1 MSEELHHPLSNER
14 GADSTAERNEE
25 AIMDD
30 GFSLSDDD
38 IAAVVTA
45 IDEDDASRIK
55 ELLDDL
61 SDADIAELL
70 QKIDRE
76 TRQIFIDKYADLIDP
91 LVYSHLDYELRES
104 ILSDMTPQAVAKIL
118 SELESDD
125 ALDLIIDFDPV
136 FQKEVLRY
144 LSAKNRLALEEG
156 LSYPEESAGRLM
168 QREYV
173 AIPQFW
179 TVGKTVDYLRAAAD
193 ELPDDFYGLIV
204 IDPYYHVVGDIP
216 LNRLVRA
223 KRSEK
228 ISDLARDEVQT
239 IPATMDQEEVAHIFR
254 RHDLGSA
261 PVVDEDGRLVG
272 VITIDD
278 VIDVIDEEAQE
289 DILKLAGVE
298 ESDMYRAVLST
309 SRSRFKWL
317 SVNLVTAFLAAAVVS
332 MFGATIEKVVAL
344 AALMPI
350 VAGMGGNA
358 GTQALAVAVRAIAM
372 RELSDSNAGRAVAKE
387 AIVGLINGCLF
398 AMLVGT
404 IAAFW
409 FHNPV
414 LGLVI
419 AMAMVINFICA
430 GVFGAGIP
438 IILNKFKQDPAISSS
453 IFLTTI
459 TDTIGFLAFLGLA
472 TLLLT

>member
-1 MSEELHHPLSNER
+1 MSEEPHPLS
-14 GADSTAERNEE
+14 GARRAENIERNEE
-25 AIMDD
+25 AITDD
-30 GFSLSDDD
+30 GFSLSDDH
-38 IAAVVTA
+38 ISAV
-45 IDEDDASRIK
+45 ASALESNDVQRL
-55 ELLDDL
+55 EQLLGAL
-61 SDADIAELL
+61 PEADIAELFH
-70 QKIDRE
+70 KIDRE
-76 TRQIFIDKYADLIDP
+76 TQKIFLDHYSDLIDP
-91 LVYSHLDYELRES
+91 LVYSHLDSDLRKS
-104 ILSDMTPQAVAKIL
+104 ILSDMPPQAVAKIL

-125 ALDLIIDFDPV
+125 ALDLILDLDPV
-136 FQKEVLRY
+136 FQKEILRF

-179 TVGKTVDYLRAAAD
+179 TVGKTIDYLRAAAD
-193 ELPDDFYGLIV
+193 ELPDDFYDLIA
-204 IDPYYHVVGDIP
+204 IDPSYHVVGEIP
-216 LNRLVRA
+216 LNKLVRA

-228 ISDLARDEVQT
+228 INDLIRTDVRT

-254 RHDLGSA
+254 RRDLGSA

-317 SVNLVTAFLAAAVVS
+317 SVNLLTAFLAAGVVS
-332 MFGATIEKVVAL
+332 LFGTTIEKVVAL

-372 RELSDSNAGRAVAKE
+372 RELSDSNAMRAITKE
-387 AIVGLINGCLF
+387 ALVGLINGCLF
-398 AMLVGT
+398 ALLVGV
-404 IAAFW
+404 IAALW
-409 FHNPV
+409 FGNPT
-414 LGLVI
+414 LGIVI
-419 AMAMVINFICA
+419 AMAIVINFICA

-438 IILNKFKQDPAISSS
+438 IILNKYKQDPAISSS

-459 TDTIGFLAFLGLA
+459 TDTIGFFAFLGLA
-472 TLLLT
+472 TVFLL

>member
-1 MSEELHHPLSNER
+1 MSEELHRPLSNER

-25 AIMDD
+25 AMED
-30 GFSLSDDD
+30 GFSLTDEHIS
-38 IAAVVTA
+38 AVVDA
-45 IDEDDASRIK
+45 LEEDNAQRIR

-70 QKIDRE
+70 HKIDRE
-76 TRQIFIDKYADLIDP
+76 TRQSFLDQHADLIDP

-104 ILSDMTPQAVAKIL
+104 ILSEMPPQAVAKIL

-136 FQKEVLRY
+136 FQKEVLRF

-179 TVGKTVDYLRAAAD
+179 TVGKTIDYLRAAAE
-193 ELPDDFYGLIV
+193 ELPDDFYDLIV
-204 IDPYYHVVGDIP
+204 IDPYYHVIGDIP

-228 ISDLARDEVQT
+228 IKDIARDDVQT

-254 RHDLGSA
+254 RRDLGSA
-261 PVVDEDGRLVG
+261 PVVDEDERLVG

-289 DILKLAGVE
+289 DILKLAGVD
-298 ESDMYRAVLST
+298 ESDMYRAILST

-317 SVNLVTAFLAAAVVS
+317 SVNLVTAFIAAGVVS
-332 MFGATIEKVVAL
+332 LFGATIEKVVAL
-344 AALMPI
+344 AVLMPI

-372 RELSDSNAGRAVAKE
+372 RELSDSNAVRAVTKE
-387 AIVGLINGCLF
+387 AVVGLINGCLF
-398 AMLVGT
+398 AVLVGV
-404 IAAFW
+404 IAALW
-409 FHNPV
+409 FQNPV
-414 LGLVI
+414 LGLVL

-438 IILNKFKQDPAISSS
+438 IILNKYKQDPAISSS

-459 TDTIGFLAFLGLA
+459 TDTIGFFAFLGLA
-472 TLLLT
+472 TLFLL